1 MKKKFVTFL
10 LQNQLY
16 GIDIMQVKGIEKLDN
31 IFIIPNMPPTI
42 RGVFKLRNSIIPI
55 VDLKKRFKFDED
67 STKSDIIILVE
78 THEMNIA
85 ILIDRV
91 KMVCEVDDSTIQPP
105 PVLNSSINK
114 EYLSGVSQLDKDTI
128 LMIINIDKLFSKDE
142 LQAFSV
148 SSN

>member
-31 IFIIPNMPPTI
+31 IFVIPNMPPTI

-67 STKSDIIILVE
+67 STKIDTIILVE
-78 THEMNIA
+78 THEMSIA

-142 LQAFSV
+142 LQSFSV